1 MTSIFDALTQLFTRW
16 GIGLRYIQWY
26 VAGVLGGYVGLAV
39 LSVFLSSW
47 GFQWLIWIFLA
58 FYIFGV
64 IILMTSPFLWGGIA
78 GAAYARG
85 QVGGQE
91 GLSVEDGI
99 KTIKDWG
106 AKAIDGTAKFLL
118 FYGAVPFVW
127 TALFQT
133 KGWEEASLAGL
144 ILLPT
149 VIYFTLVRWP
159 NGQSVFNVIG
169 YILIAVVLIGV
180 FGTIYNTI
188 DRSVTDPVVLEARE
202 DIAREEE
209 RLTKREQERYKLIKE
224 ALEHNKRHPDDL
236 VRLTK
241 DELDFYNSVQ
251 KRAADTPAAQVK
263 SLISS
268 AASAV
273 TDEGSATT
281 STSANWLGKNW
292 PILAGAVLIILI
304 VVLIA
309 RRRKTVTATVTVAA
323 SPAASNN
330 KLTRI
335 VVEFILGLVVT
346 IGLWVWWTSDPGYAE
361 SMSFTVYDRT
371 PQKICGYP
379 KFPKGGKLMF
389 VLPDEKHG
397 KISAQVVGSDE
408 DINLATQIMVHGE
421 TKGRTFARRPD
432 GQCVLVNWVIDSGW
446 EDKLKVP
453 VTVKVMII
461 RYHGIG
467 VADWIMSQYY
477 K

>member
-159 NGQSVFNVIG
+159 NGQSVFNTIG
-169 YILIAVVLIGV
+169 YVLIAVVLVGV
-180 FGTIYNTI
+180 LGTIYSNI
-188 DRSVTDPVVLEARE
+188 DRAVTDPVILKARE
-202 DIAREEE
+202 V
-209 RLTKREQERYKLIKE
+209 QERMIEEGKTRDARRFELIEQHLKNGWKLEQHQI
-224 ALEHNKRHPDDL
+224 DW
-236 VRLTK
+236 
-241 DELDFYNSVQ
+241 YNGVMRQ
-251 KRAADTPAAQVK
+251 AADTPAAQVK
-263 SLISS
+263 SLISGAS
-268 AASAV
+268 AAIAG
-273 TDEGSATT
+273 EGSAAT
-281 STSANWLGKNW
+281 SGSASWLGKYW
-292 PILAGAVLIILI
+292 PILVGAALIIALI
-304 VVLIA
+304 IFLF
-309 RRRKTVTATVTVAA
+309 RRRKPVTATVTVAA

-335 VVEFILGLVVT
+335 VIEFLIGLVVT
-346 IGLWVWWTSDPGYAE
+346 VGLYVWWVSDPGYAE
-361 SMSFTVYDRT
+361 TMDVTIHDRT
-371 PQKICGYP
+371 PQKLCGYP

-397 KISAQVVGSDE
+397 KILARTEGSDE
-408 DINLATQIMVHGE
+408 DIDIASQLMVHGE

-432 GQCVLVNWVIDSGW
+432 SQCVMVHWVIDSGW
-446 EDKLKVP
+446 GDKLKVP

-461 RYHGIG
+461 RYHNIPFM
-467 VADWIMSQYY
+467 DWIMGWYY

>member
-1 MTSIFDALTQLFTRW
+1 MDALDELFAKLGFDRRMLTR
-16 GIGLRYIQWY
+16 ITLIFSM
-26 VAGVLGGYVGLAV
+26 LFVGSCVLAV
-39 LSVFLSSW
+39 YLSAWDMKKGIVGMLYVYMTLVALPLLFSPVL
-47 GFQWLIWIFLA
+47 WLV
-58 FYIFGV
+58 G
-64 IILMTSPFLWGGIA
+64 GGI
-78 GAAYARG
+78 
-85 QVGGQE
+85 
-91 GLSVEDGI
+91 L
-99 KTIKDWG
+99 
-106 AKAIDGTAKFLL
+106 
-118 FYGAVPFVW
+118 
-127 TALFQT
+127 
-133 KGWEEASLAGL
+133 SLAGQFGGEKGPSLKDAVAALKEYGTPALDKGAYAILFAIPVWHIAML
-144 ILLPT
+144 IFDTKGMEEWFLAALPVLPT
-149 VIYFTLVRWP
+149 LIYLCIRRWKTGEAFEAIARTTILGLVILGALW
-159 NGQSVFNVIG
+159 G
-169 YILIAVVLIGV
+169 
-180 FGTIYNTI
+180 IYNTI
-188 DRSVTDPVVLEARE
+188 NRAVTDPVVLKARE
-202 DIAREEE
+202 V
-209 RLTKREQERYKLIKE
+209 QERMIEEGKTRDARRFELIEQHLKNGWKLEKE
-224 ALEHNKRHPDDL
+224 H
-236 VRLTK
+236 
-241 DELDFYNSVQ
+241 LDWYNGVMRQ
-251 KRAADTPAAQVK
+251 AAETPAAQVK
-263 SLISS
+263 SMISS

-421 TKGRTFARRPD
+421 TKGRTFASRPD

-461 RYHGIG
+461 RFHGIG
-467 VADWIMSQYY
+467 VVDWVMSQYY